1 MRQELVDAINDLTEP
16 LALHPADEG
25 ILGFFET
32 YLTPY
37 GGHDLETD
45 ARLGIG
51 GFLKNEEEAAAFS
64 LLKEPL
70 ERVMNEVDDP
80 YATDD
85 RYEAAAGW
93 ADVVEAAKAA
103 ARVIR

>member
-16 LALHPADEG
+16 LALHPAAEG
-25 ILGFFET
+25 ILGFFEI
-32 YLTPY
+32 YLLLME
-37 GGHDLETD
+37 DMSLETD
-45 ARLGIG
+45 ARRGIG

-85 RYEAAAGW
+85 RYEVAAGW